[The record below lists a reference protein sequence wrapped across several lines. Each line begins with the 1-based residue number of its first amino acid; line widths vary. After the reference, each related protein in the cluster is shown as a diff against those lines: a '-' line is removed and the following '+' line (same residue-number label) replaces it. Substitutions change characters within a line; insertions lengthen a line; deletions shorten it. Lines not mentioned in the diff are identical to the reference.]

1 MLRKDDAE
9 SVLIGKKIRDALA
22 TGTYN
27 MIFVDAS
34 RTPFGADGYGT
45 YRHDMAL
52 SMSQQGKD
60 NTLAN
65 QYASNAKESLK
76 KWKSRIAAG
85 EFIVHTAEKPDG
97 ERATTLDALYL
108 LLAEINKKKFPQC
121 LEGTYTVIANMYT
134 PSSMKQGVE
143 CGCNQKTAGTFLS
156 GSPATKLENALDGAW
171 KVERYWEVDPYLP
184 ISKIKRYVN
193 GIINDGFT
201 NGGGRVSIKSIFDAL
216 KVAPYGFMPCNL
228 SAFVMG
234 FILKEYTDGTFSWS
248 DGLTNDVLSVN
259 KLKEM
264 VDEVIHLEITP
275 NARYKDKYIVAMT
288 PEEKAFNEIT
298 SVAFGIPLNMCTS
311 VPNTRERIR
320 SKMKEYSFP
329 IWTLKSILA
338 TESLKTD
345 ATILAEIIDCFCGIA
360 NSNNMGTAKS
370 DSDIAMTIGK
380 LANANHDAA
389 EDLKVLLCKE
399 NAPWEW
405 SNISKLFD
413 NGGIGVSVGRNW

>member
-1 MLRKDDAE
+1 MYSYSWDTETGGLLLNSSPLSFSKEPRPVYYKELDILGFWEFFYDKGKEYLAHDIRSILDYYNRAGNQRLDSDQKRVLKTILLLQAISQYAGDSVELFIPNEKNINNAFEGTDMEGSASRCADQLVRDKILFSKSLGSGKFQYAAYNNEGEIDVKPFEDQIDKKSTSAFITEELSDKTRIVDAIMLGGALKLRYELKYVSASDFDSTIKQLRNTEEKYENKIIAVVCFAKDDAE

-97 ERATTLDALYL
+97 ERAATLDALYL

-156 GSPATKLENALDGAW
+156 GSPATKLENALKGA
-171 KVERYWEVDPYLP
+171 
-184 ISKIKRYVN
+184 
-193 GIINDGFT
+193 
-201 NGGGRVSIKSIFDAL
+201 
-216 KVAPYGFMPCNL
+216 
-228 SAFVMG
+228 
-234 FILKEYTDGTFSWS
+234 
-248 DGLTNDVLSVN
+248 
-259 KLKEM
+259 
-264 VDEVIHLEITP
+264 
-275 NARYKDKYIVAMT
+275 
-288 PEEKAFNEIT
+288 
-298 SVAFGIPLNMCTS
+298 
-311 VPNTRERIR
+311 
-320 SKMKEYSFP
+320 
-329 IWTLKSILA
+329 
-338 TESLKTD
+338 
-345 ATILAEIIDCFCGIA
+345 
-360 NSNNMGTAKS
+360 
-370 DSDIAMTIGK
+370 
-380 LANANHDAA
+380 
-389 EDLKVLLCKE
+389 
-399 NAPWEW
+399 
-405 SNISKLFD
+405 
-413 NGGIGVSVGRNW
+413 